1 MMRIKKLFRSRRF
14 LLSLLILLAGAFYFF
29 WTCVPSP
36 LFRTP
41 TSTVL
46 EDRNGNLLGAIIAAD
61 GQWRFP
67 HNPNVPEKF
76 RKAIIQF
83 EDKRFYEHPG
93 IDVLAMSRAVRQ
105 NISSQKIKSGGST
118 LSMQVIRLSRKG
130 KSRTLW
136 EKVIEIIMA
145 VRLEIS
151 YSKSEIL
158 ALYASQAPFGNNVVG
173 LDAAAWRYFGKN
185 ASQLSWAEAA
195 TLAVLP
201 NSPSLVHLSK
211 NRDALKK
218 KRDFL
223 LEKLL
228 RSGAMDTF
236 TCLLAKSEPLPDKP
250 LPLPRLAPHL
260 LARTYLEN
268 FRNKN
273 GALTVTKSTLKKDLQ
288 ISVSNIIANHNKE
301 LSGNGINNAA
311 ALVVDVETGDV
322 LAYVGNVNKPGEEY
336 DSDVDIITSKR
347 SPGSTLKPF
356 LFASMLNDGEI
367 LPGTLVPDVPT
378 QIAGYAPQNF
388 NRDYD
393 GAVPARRALERSL
406 NIPAVRMLKTFSY
419 DKFNFK
425 LKEIGMTTLTQPA
438 DHYGLSII
446 LGGAEATMWDV
457 AGMYASMART
467 LNHYA
472 DYSGRY
478 NEKDFHPLHYILKAE
493 KQKKNYDVTKLD
505 ETGVLSASSIW
516 CTFTAMEEVSRPDKE
531 SNWQQFSSSKRI
543 AWKTGTSI
551 GFRDGWAIGCTPNYV
566 VAVWVG
572 NADGEGRPGLTGI
585 ATAAPIMFDIFK
597 LLKTSAWFAQPYDEM
612 AQIAVCKK
620 SGHRASNICDDIDT
634 VWVSLA
640 GLKTP
645 PCPYHQMIHLDAS
658 ARWRVG
664 SDCESPNNMK
674 HLSWFVLPPAEE
686 WFYKSKNP
694 NYKVLPPYRKD
705 CAAMNK
711 SVMEFIYP
719 RMSTQ
724 IYVPVE
730 LDGKTGKAIFE
741 VAHRHHDAIIYWH
754 LDDEYIGLTKDFHQM
769 ALSPAPGKHCITLVD
784 SEGERMEQ
792 RFEVLENSEQKF
804 SSIK

>member
-347 SPGSTLKPF
+347 SPGSTLKP
-356 LFASMLNDGEI
+356 
-367 LPGTLVPDVPT
+367 
-378 QIAGYAPQNF
+378 
-388 NRDYD
+388 
-393 GAVPARRALERSL
+393 
-406 NIPAVRMLKTFSY
+406 
-419 DKFNFK
+419 
-425 LKEIGMTTLTQPA
+425 
-438 DHYGLSII
+438 
-446 LGGAEATMWDV
+446 
-457 AGMYASMART
+457 
-467 LNHYA
+467 
-472 DYSGRY
+472 
-478 NEKDFHPLHYILKAE
+478 
-493 KQKKNYDVTKLD
+493 
-505 ETGVLSASSIW
+505 
-516 CTFTAMEEVSRPDKE
+516 
-531 SNWQQFSSSKRI
+531 
-543 AWKTGTSI
+543 
-551 GFRDGWAIGCTPNYV
+551 
-566 VAVWVG
+566 
-572 NADGEGRPGLTGI
+572 
-585 ATAAPIMFDIFK
+585 
-597 LLKTSAWFAQPYDEM
+597 
-612 AQIAVCKK
+612 
-620 SGHRASNICDDIDT
+620 
-634 VWVSLA
+634 
-640 GLKTP
+640 
-645 PCPYHQMIHLDAS
+645 
-658 ARWRVG
+658 
-664 SDCESPNNMK
+664 
-674 HLSWFVLPPAEE
+674 
-686 WFYKSKNP
+686 
-694 NYKVLPPYRKD
+694 
-705 CAAMNK
+705 
-711 SVMEFIYP
+711 
-719 RMSTQ
+719 
-724 IYVPVE
+724 
-730 LDGKTGKAIFE
+730 
-741 VAHRHHDAIIYWH
+741 
-754 LDDEYIGLTKDFHQM
+754 
-769 ALSPAPGKHCITLVD
+769 
-784 SEGERMEQ
+784 
-792 RFEVLENSEQKF
+792 
-804 SSIK
+804 